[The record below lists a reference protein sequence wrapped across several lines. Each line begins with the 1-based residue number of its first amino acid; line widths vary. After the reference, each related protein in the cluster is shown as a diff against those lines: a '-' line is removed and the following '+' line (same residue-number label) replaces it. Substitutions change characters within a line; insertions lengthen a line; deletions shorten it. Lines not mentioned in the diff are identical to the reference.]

1 MEREMNDKEHF
12 WKSLSEPLPWC
23 VASRVNQIM
32 MKPIALMNT
41 HVRPLS
47 AVITIKKQ
55 KAWIVTD
62 GIGTPI
68 FLFGNGM
75 VSMLKE

>member
-1 MEREMNDKEHF
+1 MNDKEHF

-23 VASRVNQIM
+23 VASRVNHRV
-32 MKPIALMNT
+32 KWGALMNT
-41 HVRPLS
+41 HVRPIS